1 MGGRRNAV
9 NSRLDR
15 GTVLM
20 SAANACASSPIA
32 FAVSIIS
39 TDRALDAHPAA
50 VVASA
55 AITRKRLDRIIASSA
70 I

>member
-1 MGGRRNAV
+1 
-9 NSRLDR
+9 
-15 GTVLM
+15 M

-55 AITRKRLDRIIASSA
+55 AITRKRLDRIVASSA